1 MGIIGTG
8 AAQYETGRDDDMM
21 SSKTR
26 WQARTK
32 IASRLSAL
40 VLAIWAPAVAQAK
53 PLPAGA
59 HYVAMGSSFASG
71 SGIPPYV
78 PSAPVRCQRSA
89 ENYANQLARKRKL
102 NLIDVS
108 CGGATTAHILGPWNE
123 LPPQVDALTADTAL
137 VTITIGGN
145 DLGYIGGLIA
155 GSCGGSAVSGATA
168 QPLCHMISAGRRS
181 GASLPTA
188 TEESWREVE
197 AALTN
202 IVAEI
207 RRRSPRARIVFV
219 DYLTVLPD
227 GALCRQTPLSQQ
239 AAATGRATAAR
250 LARLTAKVARRNSA
264 EVLRASELSR
274 KAHSACAAAPWMAG
288 FIPPAGSSSFVPYHP
303 NLAGM
308 TAVAE
313 ALDRLLRR

>member
-1 MGIIGTG
+1 M
-8 AAQYETGRDDDMM
+8 A

-26 WQARTK
+26 RQTLTK
-32 IASRLSAL
+32 IAPRLLAL
-40 VLAIWAPAVAQAK
+40 VLAATVPAVAHAK

-59 HYVAMGSSFASG
+59 RYVALGSSFASG
-71 SGIPPYV
+71 SGIPPYE
-78 PSAPVRCQRSA
+78 PSAPARCQRSTQ
-89 ENYANQLARKRKL
+89 NYAHQLARKRKL
-102 NLIDVS
+102 NLVDVS

-123 LPPQVDALTADTAL
+123 LPPQVDALRSDTAL

-155 GSCGGSAVSGATA
+155 GSCGGSTVSGATA
-168 QPLCHMISAGRRS
+168 QPLCQMIAAGRRS
-181 GASLPTA
+181 GASMPTA
-188 TEESWREVE
+188 TEEGWQKVE
-197 AALTN
+197 TALTN
-202 IVAEI
+202 IAQEI

-227 GALCRQTPLSQQ
+227 AALCQQTPLSQQ

-250 LARLTAKVARRNSA
+250 LARLTADVAQRNGA

-274 KAHSACAAAPWMAG
+274 SAHSACAATPWMAG
-288 FIPPAGSSSFVPYHP
+288 FIPPAGTRSFAPYHP

-308 TAVAE
+308 TGVAD

>member
-1 MGIIGTG
+1 M
-8 AAQYETGRDDDMM
+8 A
-21 SSKTR
+21 SSKMR
-26 WQARTK
+26 RQARTK
-32 IASRLSAL
+32 IAPWLLAL
-40 VLAIWAPAVAQAK
+40 VLAPLAPATAHAR

-71 SGIPPYV
+71 SGITPYV
-78 PSAPVRCQRSA
+78 PSAPARCQRST
-89 ENYANQLARKRKL
+89 ENYPNQIARKRKL
-102 NLIDVS
+102 NLVDVS

-123 LPPQVDALTADTAL
+123 LPPQVDALRSDTAL

-155 GSCGGSAVSGATA
+155 GSCDGSTVSGATA
-168 QPLCHMISAGRRS
+168 QPLCQMIAAGRRS

-188 TEESWREVE
+188 TEDNWQKVE
-197 AALTN
+197 TAITN
-202 IVAEI
+202 IVQDI

-227 GALCRQTPLSQQ
+227 TALCQQTPLSQQ

-250 LARLTAKVARRNSA
+250 LARLTADVARRNGA

-288 FIPPAGSSSFVPYHP
+288 FIPPAGASSFVPYHP

-308 TAVAE
+308 TGVAD